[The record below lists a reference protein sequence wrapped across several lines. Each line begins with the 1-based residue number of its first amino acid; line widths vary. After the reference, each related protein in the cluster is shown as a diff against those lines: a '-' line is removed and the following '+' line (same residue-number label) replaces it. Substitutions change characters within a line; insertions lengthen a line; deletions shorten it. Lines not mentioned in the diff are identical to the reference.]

1 MCKYDKNMKDAWT
14 LYTYIHTFFLQS
26 IPFTVL
32 QLQLALENPLKEC
45 NPYVLHHNL
54 ADLTMWMNE
63 TLPLL
68 NNSIT
73 DLELL
78 VEKLNT
84 TILPSV
90 ADALVS
96 SFDLGIYIL
105 YFG

>member
-1 MCKYDKNMKDAWT
+1 MWLFVQAQQYQSQECINNPECIKN
-14 LYTYIHTFFLQS
+14 
-26 IPFTVL
+26 
-32 QLQLALENPLKEC
+32 LKC
-45 NPYVLHHNL
+45 MDNPYVFHQHL

-84 TILPSV
+84 KILPSV

-96 SFDLGIYIL
+96 AFDLSIY
-105 YFG
+105 F